1 LAGIDNGSASNHS
14 PFKGNQVETCYGRAL
29 VILKSTKQAGAIRLN
44 LSADGVKPATATIA
58 TLSPEDA
65 RLAEAAT
72 NRDKARRENNKKFSR
87 HHLAKIAKLPQVENL
102 VSGKTATASSSSPQ
116 HPPIHAIDGDP
127 QTRWCPTDGKTG
139 HCWQV
144 DLGSAR
150 DLKGAKII
158 WQTAGKYQY
167 TVEGSSDGAKWLTIS
182 DQSKKE
188 DAQQVHN
195 LAFDHKAIRYVR
207 ITAIGLPNGLWG
219 TFTEVEIYGLALDDS
234 DLQSDTSVAA
244 SGTGLLTVAP
254 VFKHGLGQHADS
266 VVASRSKK
274 PPTWSENDARRV
286 VVDEAKRQGVTFIL
300 DGKLPRVEG
309 IRSSRDGKASSEDAT
324 SAPPGPLV
332 FDGVDPTGKIVFE
345 ILTSEDVPDRT
356 DNTDRITDFLAA
368 AQKLTE
374 ELKTKS
380 GDYVAGVFYDPLA
393 AKGTVADEEPLRAQV
408 RDFIAWLK
416 KEKNLK

>member
-1 LAGIDNGSASNHS
+1 M
-14 PFKGNQVETCYGRAL
+14 
-29 VILKSTKQAGAIRLN
+29 
-44 LSADGVKPATATIA
+44 
-58 TLSPEDA
+58 
-65 RLAEAAT
+65 
-72 NRDKARRENNKKFSR
+72 
-87 HHLAKIAKLPQVENL
+87 

-116 HPPIHAIDGDP
+116 HPPIHAIDGNP

-139 HCWQV
+139 HSWQV

-167 TVEGSSDGAKWLTIS
+167 TVEGSTDGAKWVTLS

-195 LAFDHKAIRYVR
+195 LAFDHKGIRHVK
-207 ITAIGLPNGLWG
+207 ITATGLPTGLWG
-219 TFTEVEIYGLALDDS
+219 TFTEVEIYGLSLDDS

-274 PPTWSENDARRV
+274 PPIWSENDARRV
-286 VVDEAKRQGVTFIL
+286 VVDEAKRQGITFVL

-309 IRSSRDGKASSEDAT
+309 IRSSRDGKASSGEAV
-324 SAPPGPLV
+324 SEQSGPLV
-332 FDGVDPTGKIVFE
+332 FDGVDQTGKIVFE

-356 DNTDRITDFLAA
+356 DNTDSITDFLAA
-368 AQKLTE
+368 AQKLAE

-380 GDYVAGVFYDPLA
+380 GDYVVGVFYDPLA
-393 AKGTVADEEPLRAQV
+393 AKGTVADEAPLRQQV
-408 RDFIAWLK
+408 RDFVAWLK
-416 KEKNLK
+416 QENKLP